1 MTTFLFSNN
10 IVITMNKKHNSIDPP
25 TGSLYI
31 SVRAIGNSRGV
42 VIPKVILEQLS
53 IDEGVDMTVEG
64 EKIILS
70 KPKNLARKNWANDA
84 KAIVLAGEDQL
95 IAGDFNNDSD
105 GDWVW

>member
-1 MTTFLFSNN
+1 
-10 IVITMNKKHNSIDPP
+10 MNKKHNSIDSPRAP
-25 TGSLYI
+25 LHI

-53 IDEGVDMTVEG
+53 IDEGCEMTVEG

>member
-1 MTTFLFSNN
+1 
-10 IVITMNKKHNSIDPP
+10 MNKKHNSIDPP
-25 TGSLYI
+25 TASLHI

-42 VIPKVILEQLS
+42 VIPKVILEQLG
-53 IDEGVDMTVEG
+53 IKEEVDMTVED

-70 KPKNLARKNWANDA
+70 KPKNPVRRSWANDA
-84 KAIVLAGEDQL
+84 KAIALAGEDKL